1 MSSRIVLLGLPG
13 AGKGTVGLR
22 LAENLGLTFI
32 SLGDEV
38 RRLAK
43 EDSPVGRNIRSHWE
57 SSNGWRPL
65 PDSLAIVLANECLG
79 GVSGWVLD
87 GFPRNV
93 LQAESLPVTDLIVH
107 LLVSEETST
116 QRVLGRG
123 REGDG
128 LEKLLARLEAE
139 RERLLPL
146 LEYCRQRWPVIDI
159 DANPSQE
166 AVWQALWKEVRKWKN

>member
-13 AGKGTVGLR
+13 AGKGTVGPS
-22 LAENLGLTFI
+22 LAETLGFTFI

-43 EDSPVGRNIRSHWE
+43 
-57 SSNGWRPL
+57 
-65 PDSLAIVLANECLG
+65 
-79 GVSGWVLD
+79 
-87 GFPRNV
+87 
-93 LQAESLPVTDLIVH
+93 AESLPVTDLIVH
-107 LLVSEETST
+107 LSVSEETST

-128 LEKLLARLEAE
+128 LEKLLARLNAE

-146 LEYCRQRWPVIDI
+146 LEYCRQHCPVIDI
-159 DANPSQE
+159 DANPLQE
-166 AVWQALWKEVRKWKN
+166 AVWQELWKEVRKWKN